1 MFSLTL
7 LEQHTLA
14 LHVVLLALRKHILFK
29 RNAAAEKGLLS
40 FDNLTPDELD
50 MVSYEMKS
58 PFRLKGSLKN
68 EPWGRDMELFMKWD
82 A

>member
-1 MFSLTL
+1 ML
-7 LEQHTLA
+7 LQQHTVA

-29 RNAAAEKGLLS
+29 WNAAGEKGLLS
-40 FDNLTPDELD
+40 FDNLTPHELD
-50 MVSYEMKS
+50 MVSYETKS

-68 EPWGRDMELFMKWD
+68 ESWGRDMELFMKRD

>member
-1 MFSLTL
+1 MFK
-7 LEQHTLA
+7 Q
-14 LHVVLLALRKHILFK
+14 
-29 RNAAAEKGLLS
+29 NAASENGLLP
-40 FDNLTPDELD
+40 FDSLTPDEFD

-68 EPWGRDMELFMKWD
+68 EPWGRDMESFMKWD